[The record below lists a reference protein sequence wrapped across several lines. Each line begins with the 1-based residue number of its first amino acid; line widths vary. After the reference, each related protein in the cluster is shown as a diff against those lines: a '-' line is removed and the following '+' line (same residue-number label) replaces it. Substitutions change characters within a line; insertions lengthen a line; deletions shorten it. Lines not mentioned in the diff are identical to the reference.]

1 MNQERISCLCV
12 AAFLLL
18 SLLGTGVVAAREVQE
33 RKAADG
39 IGEEIA
45 PDGALKVP
53 ITVVYSGYGVALKG
67 DGEEFHLL
75 RILILKVRYIEPPY
89 IRGLME
95 EDKSIEE
102 IKGEIIEKGWAS
114 FYRGDMRFVE
124 EHYRLVNISLTREGD
139 NLSINADIMLPL
151 QGSEPLQSES
161 VGSVGNISLT
171 VMNHEGVRIGKGKL
185 AMYGDEYRVLLGVLP
200 PLSGK

>member
-1 MNQERISCLCV
+1 V

-53 ITVVYSGYGVALKG
+53 ITVVYSGYGFALKG

-102 IKGEIIEKGWAS
+102 IKGEIIERGWAS

-139 NLSINADIMLPL
+139 NLSINADIMLPP
-151 QGSEPLQSES
+151 QGSEPLQRER
-161 VGSVGNISLT
+161 VGSVGNISVT

-185 AMYGDEYRVLLGVLP
+185 AMYGEEYRVLLGVLP